1 MGVKVGVAVDCGWAI
16 DLEVSVSVGVA
27 GEELV
32 AEQPLAPS
40 TSSVSQVT
48 KMQREKDGKRDSDT
62 MVDTSY
68 KVLPTFIENWPD
80 FLPTAIIAHLD
91 KLGYFGTSFPLTF
104 TKVMVC

>member
-1 MGVKVGVAVDCGWAI
+1 MGKASTVGTFVGVGARVGVRVGVAVDCGWAI

-48 KMQREKDGKRDSDT
+48 KMQREKNGKRDSDT
-62 MVDTSY
+62 MVDTSN
-68 KVLPTFIENWPD
+68 KVTSYVYG
-80 FLPTAIIAHLD
+80 
-91 KLGYFGTSFPLTF
+91 KLA
-104 TKVMVC
+104 